1 MLRYVGINM
10 YVQTCRFGNKLFF
23 KIGED
28 LTGPPVIPLFHAIKI
43 ISIFVIGLF
52 YDIMLIAF
60 IKKRNRSVSPKHTRL
75 VPWKS
80 GPQEVKDIT
89 VPLHASFAN
98 ATCISIGK
106 KSFFYC
112 EKLL

>member
-1 MLRYVGINM
+1 M
-10 YVQTCRFGNKLFF
+10 YYIVNLHISNYLQ
-23 KIGED
+23 IGED

-43 ISIFVIGLF
+43 ISIFVIGIF
-52 YDIMLIAF
+52 YDVMLIAF
-60 IKKRNRSVSPKHTRL
+60 IQKRNRRVSPNHTRL

-106 KSFFYC
+106 KSLYSIIK
-112 EKLL
+112 KL